1 MRLMMILEA
10 IAFPIILLGF
20 WVILVI
26 RLGWVSLVGIVIVI
40 IQIPIANRIAKKN
53 GDIIN
58 EANEYKDSRV
68 QVTTEVIE
76 GIKYTKLYGW

>member
-1 MRLMMILEA
+1 MILEA
-10 IAFPIILLGF
+10 ISFPIILFGF
-20 WVILVI
+20 SVILVI

-53 GDIIN
+53 GEIIT
-58 EANEYKDSRV
+58 EANLYKDSRV